1 MIQSPK
7 DMKQQ
12 EAEDKPNP
20 SCVSKA
26 KCPPIMPLRLWL
38 LYYFFIKIG
47 QIKTCQQQDAEL
59 QLYLHVLAVLKCR
72 GEGRVILAV
81 IQEVR

>member
-1 MIQSPK
+1 MKQKEMMQSPK
-7 DMKQQ
+7 DTKQQ
-12 EAEDKPNP
+12 EAEEKPNP

-26 KCPPIMPLRLWL
+26 ECPPIMPLRLWL

-59 QLYLHVLAVLKCR
+59 QLYLHLLGV
-72 GEGRVILAV
+72 
-81 IQEVR
+81 